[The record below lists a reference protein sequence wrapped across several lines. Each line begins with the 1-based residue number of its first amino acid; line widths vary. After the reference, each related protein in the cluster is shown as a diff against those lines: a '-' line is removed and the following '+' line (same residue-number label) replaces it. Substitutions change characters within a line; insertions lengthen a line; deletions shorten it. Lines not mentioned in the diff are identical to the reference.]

1 MTKSFRSKM
10 QNELQIKR
18 SKEHN
23 FSLFEKLNDE
33 EYANE
38 YGILEKTAREL
49 RRKHAPHTIVNFKK
63 RSKKSKPNEIQNVDV
78 IYHGLRCKKNGCNCE
93 IGKLASNIY
102 FKFYHRDVY
111 VPNKVID
118 NYAKLFL
125 AMYNDDKSYQHK
137 NFYAFLRKYHDEVIG
152 AKMNS
157 IDTIT
162 TIEMPTT

>member
-1 MTKSFRSKM
+1 M

-18 SKEHN
+18 SKEHD
-23 FSLFEKLNDE
+23 FSLFEKLNNE

-63 RSKKSKPNEIQNVDV
+63 RLKRSKPNESQTVDV
-78 IYHGLRCKKNGCNCE
+78 IVYHGLRCKKNGCDCE

-102 FKFYHRDVY
+102 FNFYHRDVY
-111 VPNKVID
+111 VSNKVID

-125 AMYNDDKSYQHK
+125 AMYVDDKSYQHK
-137 NFYAFLRKYHDEVIG
+137 NFYAFLRKYHDDNIKTSLRSEI
-152 AKMNS
+152 NIS
-157 IDTIT
+157 QQNRELRT
-162 TIEMPTT
+162 T

>member
-1 MTKSFRSKM
+1 M
-10 QNELQIKR
+10 QDELQIKR
-18 SKEHN
+18 SKEHDY
-23 FSLFEKLNDE
+23 SLFEKLNDE

-63 RSKKSKPNEIQNVDV
+63 RSKKSDKIPTVQIENEID
-78 IYHGLRCKKNGCNCE
+78 HGLRCKKNGCKCE

-102 FKFYHRDVY
+102 FNFYHRDVY
-111 VPNKVID
+111 VSNKVID

-137 NFYAFLRKYHDEVIG
+137 NFYAFLRKYHDD
-152 AKMNS
+152 ANKMKIVNHPQQNS
-157 IDTIT
+157 LEI
-162 TIEMPTT
+162 